1 MKLRT
6 KTATILSGT
15 IAALALLSYLFARF
29 YLLTGYENQE
39 KEYAYQNVQRAI
51 GAVEGE
57 LREIRTVARENAAR
71 DDAYAFFANPDP
83 RFVDK
88 ALPQESL
95 QTSRLDVLAYIDL
108 HGNVLAI
115 RSGKEA
121 AMNSAKSPNAEMQIV
136 HLAGLVRKQPAPHTL
151 TGVMTFAG
159 GPMLVAAAPVL
170 PSTSKGTPRGLLLC
184 GRNLDGDELA
194 ILSKASGVSLT
205 AFSSGPSSPQLQAI
219 SLDLPAPLTSNS
231 AKADSTAEPWSLAD
245 VPVLIRPV
253 DEQTMGGYF
262 RLFDLEGRPSVIL
275 NTIEI
280 RKIHAQATTALAAI
294 IAATILGGLI
304 LAAAMMALLEVN
316 VLAPIISLS
325 QVVAGTGKRSNVRIQ
340 ISGSDELAELARS
353 INNSL
358 NSVERS
364 TESQRVAQD
373 ALRSAKEYAE
383 KLIQT
388 ANAIV
393 LGLDESQR
401 VFTWNEVAE
410 KMTGYSL
417 ADLKKRDWVE
427 LLIPPEQKLNVRR
440 EIEKLR
446 RGGIPTSFESSIVTK
461 SGEVRNIA
469 WQNNILRNQDQA
481 IGTISFGIDIT
492 LRKRMEE
499 GLSRSEI
506 AYRTLVEGAP
516 YGIFRLAPNGK
527 LLLANPALA
536 KMLGF
541 NSPAELLA
549 ATKYGD
555 LLVNSEFCKQ
565 LLRETHSRTLSGEAK
580 WNRLDG
586 KEISVRLTG
595 RSVQQD
601 DSLPAYCEVFSEDV
615 TDQQRLQEQFY
626 QSQKM
631 EAVGR
636 LAGGVAHDFNNLLG
650 VIIGYSDLIL
660 DQSSMEEK
668 LRSKIEQ
675 IKKSGLRAAALTG
688 QLLAYSRKQIL
699 QPRVLSLNAS
709 INDAQKMLNRLIGE
723 DVELVLLLAQ
733 DLGAIKAD
741 PTQMDQIFLN
751 LAVNARD
758 AMPRGGKL
766 TFKTEN
772 FSVYEAMTF
781 KDFEIAPNQYVV
793 LTVSDTGTGMDA
805 ETQARIFEPFFTT
818 KSGGKGTGL
827 GLATVY
833 GIVKQSGGY
842 VLCESSLDKGASF
855 RVFFPRVQAQL
866 EQTASKDGRKA
877 LPRGSETVLVAEDAE
892 SLRSLIHDFMSQL
905 GYTVLQAAN
914 GSDAMYLAQNHK
926 VPIDLLLTDIVMP
939 GMSGRELAQNF
950 VLKYPAAKVLYMSGY
965 TDDTIVRHGI
975 EEGAVALL
983 TKPFTMEAIARKVRE
998 VLK

>member
-1 MKLRT
+1 LKLRT
-6 KTATILSGT
+6 KTAVILSGT
-15 IAALALLSYLFARF
+15 IAALALLSYLFARS

-57 LREIRTVARENAAR
+57 VREIRAVARENASSDDVYALFAKPDAR
-71 DDAYAFFANPDP
+71 FLEKAF
-83 RFVDK
+83 
-88 ALPQESL
+88 PQERL
-95 QTSRLDVLAYIDL
+95 LTARLDVVAYIDL

-115 RSGKEA
+115 RSTRDA
-121 AMNSAKSPNAEMQIV
+121 ALNSARTSRAERQIV
-136 HLAGLVRKQPAPHTL
+136 HLAGLVRNQPIPHIL
-151 TGVMTFAG
+151 TGVMNFPDGT
-159 GPMLVAAAPVL
+159 MLVAAAPVL
-170 PSTSKGTPRGLLLC
+170 ASTSKGTPRGLLLC
-184 GRNLDGDELA
+184 GRDLDGDELA

-205 AFSSGPSSPQLQAI
+205 TFSLTPSSSQLQAI

-231 AKADSTAEPWSLAD
+231 AKTEPTAEPWALGD

-262 RLFDLEGRPSVIL
+262 RLFDLEGQPSVIL

-280 RKIHAQATTALAAI
+280 RKIHAQANTALAVV
-294 IAATILGGLI
+294 IAATILGGLV
-304 LAAAMMALLEVN
+304 LAGAMMALLEIN
-316 VLAPIISLS
+316 ILAPVISLS
-325 QVVAGTGKRSNVRIQ
+325 HAVAGTGKRSNIRIQ

-373 ALRSAKEYAE
+373 ALRSSKEYAE

-393 LGLDESQR
+393 LGLDENQR
-401 VFTWNEVAE
+401 VFTWNDVAE
-410 KMTGYSL
+410 KITGYSL

-427 LLIPPEQKLNVRR
+427 LLIPSEQKLNVRR

-446 RGGIPTSFESSIVTK
+446 RGGMPTSFESTIVTR
-461 SGEVRNIA
+461 SGELRNIA

-499 GLSRSEI
+499 DLSRSEI
-506 AYRTLVEGAP
+506 AYRSLVEGAP

-527 LLLANPALA
+527 LLLANPSLA

-541 NSPAELLA
+541 HSPSELLA
-549 ATKYGD
+549 STKFGD
-555 LLVNSEFCKQ
+555 LLVNSEFCRQ
-565 LLRETHSRTLSGEAK
+565 LLLETRPQTLSGEAK

-601 DSLPAYCEVFSEDV
+601 DNLPAYCEVFSEDV

-675 IKKSGLRAAALTG
+675 IKKSGQRAAALTG

-699 QPRVLSLNAS
+699 QPRVLSLNSS
-709 INDAQKMLNRLIGE
+709 ITDAQKMLNRLIGE
-723 DVELVLLLAQ
+723 DVELVLLLAP
-733 DLGAIKAD
+733 DLGIIKAD

-772 FSVYEAMTF
+772 FSVYEAMKF

-842 VLCESSLDKGASF
+842 VLCESRLEKGTSF
-855 RVFFPRVQAQL
+855 QVFFPRVQGQL
-866 EQTASKDGRKA
+866 EKTASQNGRTA

-892 SLRSLIHDFMSQL
+892 SLRSLIHDFLAQL

-914 GSDAMYLAQNHK
+914 GSDAMYIAQNHK
-926 VPIDLLLTDIVMP
+926 TPIHLLLTDIVMP

-950 VLKYPAAKVLYMSGY
+950 VIKYPTAKVLYMSGY

-975 EEGAVALL
+975 EEGEVALL
-983 TKPFTMEAIARKVRE
+983 TKPFTMEAIAQKVRE

>member
-57 LREIRTVARENAAR
+57 LREIRTVARENAER
-71 DDAYAFFANPDP
+71 DDAYSFFANPDP

-88 ALPQESL
+88 AFPQESL
-95 QTSRLDVLAYIDL
+95 QASRLDVFAYIDL

-115 RSGKEA
+115 RSVKEA
-121 AMNSAKSPNAEMQIV
+121 ALNSANSPNAEMQIV
-136 HLAGLVRKQPAPHTL
+136 HLAGLVRKQPVPHIL
-151 TGVMTFAG
+151 QGVMTFAG

-170 PSTSKGTPRGLLLC
+170 PSTSKSAPRGLLLC

-205 AFSSGPSSPQLQAI
+205 TFSSGPSSPQLQAI

-231 AKADSTAEPWSLAD
+231 AKADPTAEAWSLAD

-275 NTIEI
+275 NTIEF
-280 RKIHAQATTALAAI
+280 RKIHAQANTALAAI
-294 IAATILGGLI
+294 IAATMLGGVI
-304 LAAAMMALLEVN
+304 LAGAMMTLLEIN

-325 QVVAGTGKRSNVRIQ
+325 HAVAGTGKRSNVRIR

-358 NSVERS
+358 DSVERS

-417 ADLKKRDWVE
+417 TDLKKRDWVD
-427 LLIPPEQKLNVRR
+427 LLIPAEQKLNVRR

-446 RGGIPTSFESSIVTK
+446 RGGIPTSFESTIVTK

-549 ATKYGD
+549 STNFGD
-555 LLVNSEFCKQ
+555 SLVKSEFCKQ
-565 LLRETHSRTLSGEAK
+565 LLLPETRPQTLSGEAK
-580 WNRLDG
+580 W
-586 KEISVRLTG
+586 
-595 RSVQQD
+595 
-601 DSLPAYCEVFSEDV
+601 
-615 TDQQRLQEQFY
+615 
-626 QSQKM
+626 
-631 EAVGR
+631 
-636 LAGGVAHDFNNLLG
+636 
-650 VIIGYSDLIL
+650 
-660 DQSSMEEK
+660 
-668 LRSKIEQ
+668 
-675 IKKSGLRAAALTG
+675 
-688 QLLAYSRKQIL
+688 
-699 QPRVLSLNAS
+699 
-709 INDAQKMLNRLIGE
+709 
-723 DVELVLLLAQ
+723 
-733 DLGAIKAD
+733 
-741 PTQMDQIFLN
+741 
-751 LAVNARD
+751 
-758 AMPRGGKL
+758 
-766 TFKTEN
+766 
-772 FSVYEAMTF
+772 
-781 KDFEIAPNQYVV
+781 
-793 LTVSDTGTGMDA
+793 
-805 ETQARIFEPFFTT
+805 
-818 KSGGKGTGL
+818 
-827 GLATVY
+827 
-833 GIVKQSGGY
+833 
-842 VLCESSLDKGASF
+842 
-855 RVFFPRVQAQL
+855 
-866 EQTASKDGRKA
+866 
-877 LPRGSETVLVAEDAE
+877 
-892 SLRSLIHDFMSQL
+892 
-905 GYTVLQAAN
+905 
-914 GSDAMYLAQNHK
+914 
-926 VPIDLLLTDIVMP
+926 
-939 GMSGRELAQNF
+939 
-950 VLKYPAAKVLYMSGY
+950 
-965 TDDTIVRHGI
+965 
-975 EEGAVALL
+975 
-983 TKPFTMEAIARKVRE
+983 
-998 VLK
+998 